1 MSYIK
6 LPISTNKNYQKTA
19 IFINSTEEH
28 ENEKL
33 LQFDHDIIQQLFT
46 RQYLEGYDMII
57 ISHIKHKSQST
68 KNIALQLV
76 EGCQLPPDIN
86 DTLAVNKIIK
96 EILNDNIDNKQL
108 SMFTLTGGNLNELVG
123 NFKVSHYVAFY
134 F

>member
-6 LPISTNKNYQKTA
+6 LPTSTNNNYQKTA

-33 LQFDHDIIQQLFT
+33 LQHDLAMIQQLFT

-76 EGCQLPPDIN
+76 EGCQVPPDIN

-96 EILNDNIDNKQL
+96 EILNDNIDDKQL
-108 SMFTLTGGNLNELVG
+108 SMFTLTGSNLNELVG
-123 NFKVSHYVAFY
+123 NFKVSHYAAFY